1 MSRDWDCTGFDV
13 GVTHIP
19 PGITNAILVT
29 DPAYTVGGSISYVAG
44 GTLILMKAPN
54 AYNGNYGMTYTGATL
69 AAFYNRGAYSVIGV
83 SPLNYN
89 GAARYYI
96 GAIGSTATMQFIK
109 GLSPGYDA
117 GL

>member
-19 PGITNAILVT
+19 PGITLAILVN

-54 AYNGNYGMTYTGATL
+54 AYNGLYGMTYTGATL
-69 AAFYNRGAYSVIGV
+69 AAHYAAGAYYVIGQT
-83 SPLNYN
+83 PLNYN

-96 GAIGSTATMQFIK
+96 GAIGATATLQYVK
-109 GLSPGYDA
+109 GLSPGYPA
-117 GL
+117 A